1 MDAPERNS
9 GIPRV
14 ERRTVAFEDYEV
26 REVGDELRFDG
37 IAAVT
42 GKWTEL
48 FPGMR
53 ERIQK
58 GAYRKMLT
66 RPHDIRLLVD
76 HESSKVLARSTIKDG
91 PGSLLL
97 NEEARGLRTRS
108 VFSKTSVAE
117 DTSIL
122 VRDGV
127 VNQMSFAWPYG
138 ATVDQREE
146 TAAGVERTIIEFK
159 ELRDV
164 SIVTFPAYTQTS
176 ASMRSLEFGVDLD
189 EEELRRL
196 AADVHDGRTFA
207 TEEERRL
214 IDEAFVRMDSLSPWM
229 EELARRVIGEAAART
244 ADQGTEESG
253 SAEAAVGE
261 SVVPAAVRKR
271 RLSLRERQL
280 TGALR

>member
-1 MDAPERNS
+1 MAAPETRS
-9 GIPRV
+9 GIPRI
-14 ERRTVAFEDYEV
+14 ERRTVAFEDYEI

-53 ERIQK
+53 ERIAK
-58 GAYRKMLT
+58 GAFRKMLT

-76 HESSKVLARSTIKDG
+76 HESSKALARSKIKDG

-117 DTSIL
+117 DTSVL

-127 VNQMSFAWPYG
+127 VDQMSFAWPWG

-146 TAAGVERTIIEFK
+146 TDDGVERTIIEFK

-164 SIVTFPAYTQTS
+164 SIVTFPAYAQTS

-196 AADVHDGRTFA
+196 AADVHEGREFA
-207 TEEERRL
+207 TEEDRRL
-214 IDEAFVRMDSLSPWM
+214 IDEAFVRMESLSPWM
-229 EELARRVIGEAAART
+229 EELARRVIGKTAARG
-244 ADQGTEESG
+244 ADQGAEEETPPEATVDG
-253 SAEAAVGE
+253 PVSAVARE
-261 SVVPAAVRKR
+261 R
-271 RLSLRERQL
+271 RLSLRSRQL
-280 TGALR
+280 EGTT